1 MARVVL
7 FASAREAAG
16 RSREVLAG
24 TTVAEVLNAAKQQ
37 FGPSFEAVL
46 ASCTVWVNGE
56 ACTPET
62 AVSDV
67 DEVAVLPPVSGGAGE
82 LSELSLATVR
92 ARRAE
97 LQATEDTVSFVRR
110 LAQGRLDIARDEVQR
125 RTSGDAPQD
134 DVTDGI
140 ARVFSTE
147 RGTGSNRP
155 PRDTAVVT
163 DHPLLNELEVLCV
176 NVGFG
181 DVRNLDDT
189 ELATCC
195 TQLAEFEA
203 RMSTQRKELFAQ
215 IDVLSNELVRRYRSS
230 SNVDALLDE
239 SR

>member
-110 LAQGRLDIARDEVQR
+110 LAQGRLDIARDEAQR

-163 DHPLLNELEVLCV
+163 DHPLLNELEALCV

>member
-1 MARVVL
+1 VARVVL

-163 DHPLLNELEVLCV
+163 DHPLLNELEALCV